1 MSILFRGAALAG
13 AVFIAA
19 CSGAKESSTQSELPP
34 QPPMW
39 VVSDADSEITL
50 YPTIHILPDGV
61 NWKSEAMTKRL
72 ADAEE
77 VWFEIPLGAELDPN
91 IQLATMQ
98 LGIAPGS
105 SLSSK
110 LTEEEVAKLKEA
122 IAPLL
127 SLIHI

>member
-50 YPTIHILPDGV
+50 YPTIHILPCLLYTSPSPRDRTR
-61 NWKSEAMTKRL
+61 SRM
-72 ADAEE
+72 
-77 VWFEIPLGAELDPN
+77 P
-91 IQLATMQ
+91 
-98 LGIAPGS
+98 S
-105 SLSSK
+105 S
-110 LTEEEVAKLKEA
+110 A
-122 IAPLL
+122 
-127 SLIHI
+127 